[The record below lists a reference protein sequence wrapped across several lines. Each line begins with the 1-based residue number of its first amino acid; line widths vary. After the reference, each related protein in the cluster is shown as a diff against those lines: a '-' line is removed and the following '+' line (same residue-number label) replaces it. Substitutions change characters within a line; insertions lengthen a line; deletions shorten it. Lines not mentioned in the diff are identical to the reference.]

1 MENCYGMCNLILK
14 GNLEVMKKAIIS
26 GIVFCSILLVGC
38 NTTEVLESGQEVVV
52 SQKYG
57 GNDGISNLLSELQ
70 NEIIVSI
77 TEQTELE
84 SDSLAIMLSGNTD
97 ELTVSVGFPKDA
109 KIDDTLI
116 QQIVEDS
123 IKDVS
128 ETETI
133 SEEKIKT
140 KIKIKIEKY

>member
-1 MENCYGMCNLILK
+1 M
-14 GNLEVMKKAIIS
+14 MKKAMIS
-26 GIVFCSILLVGC
+26 GIAFCSILLVGC
-38 NTTEVLESGQEVVV
+38 NTTEVLESEVVV
-52 SQKYG
+52 SQREG
-57 GNDGISNLLSELQ
+57 GNVGISNLISELK

-84 SDSLAIMLSGNTD
+84 SDSIAIMIDGGTD

-116 QQIVEDS
+116 PQIIEDS
-123 IKDVS
+123 IKNVS

-133 SEEKIKT
+133 SEEKM
-140 KIKIKIEKY
+140 KIKIKIEKF

>member
-1 MENCYGMCNLILK
+1 M
-14 GNLEVMKKAIIS
+14 MKRAIIS

-38 NTTEVLESGQEVVV
+38 NTTEILESEQEVVV
-52 SQKYG
+52 SQKNG
-57 GNDGISNLLSELQ
+57 LLSELQ
-70 NEIIVSI
+70 NEIIVAI
-77 TEQTELE
+77 TEQTALE
-84 SDSLAIMLSGNTD
+84 SDSLAIMIDGGTD

-123 IKDVS
+123 IKNVS
-128 ETETI
+128 ETETVTT
-133 SEEKIKT
+133 SEEKIKM

>member
-1 MENCYGMCNLILK
+1 MIKN
-14 GNLEVMKKAIIS
+14 AIVS

-38 NTTEVLESGQEVVV
+38 NTNEVLESEQEIVV
-52 SQKYG
+52 SNKNG
-57 GNDGISNLLSELQ
+57 LLSELE
-70 NEIIVSI
+70 NEILVSI

-84 SDSLAIMLSGNTD
+84 SNSLAIMLDGGTD

-123 IKDVS
+123 IKNVS
-128 ETETI
+128 ETETVTT
-133 SEEKIKT
+133 SEEKI

>member
-1 MENCYGMCNLILK
+1 M
-14 GNLEVMKKAIIS
+14 MKKAIIS

-38 NTTEVLESGQEVVV
+38 NTTEVLESEQEVVV
-52 SQKYG
+52 SQING
-57 GNDGISNLLSELQ
+57 LLSELK

-84 SDSLAIMLSGNTD
+84 SDSLVIMIDGGTD

-123 IKDVS
+123 IKNVS
-128 ETETI
+128 ETETLTT
-133 SEEKIKT
+133 SEEKIKM
-140 KIKIKIEKY
+140 KIKIKIEKYQR

>member
-1 MENCYGMCNLILK
+1 ML
-14 GNLEVMKKAIIS
+14 KKAIFS

-38 NTTEVLESGQEVVV
+38 NTTEVLESEQEIVF
-52 SQKYG
+52 SQTNG
-57 GNDGISNLLSELQ
+57 GDDGISNLISELH
-70 NEIIVSI
+70 NEIITSI

-84 SDSLAIMLSGNTD
+84 SDSLATMIDGGTD

-123 IKDVS
+123 IKNVS
-128 ETETI
+128 ESETV
-133 SEEKIKT
+133 SEEKIK
-140 KIKIKIEKY
+140 IKIKVEKY

>member
-1 MENCYGMCNLILK
+1 
-14 GNLEVMKKAIIS
+14 MKKAIIS

-38 NTTEVLESGQEVVV
+38 NTTGVLESEQEIVV
-52 SQKYG
+52 SQGNG
-57 GNDGISNLLSELQ
+57 GDDGISNLISELQ

-84 SDSLAIMLSGNTD
+84 SDSLAIMIDGGTD

-123 IKDVS
+123 IKNVS
-128 ETETI
+128 ETETVTT
-133 SEEKIKT
+133 SEEKIKV
-140 KIKIKIEKY
+140 KIKIEKY

>member
-1 MENCYGMCNLILK
+1 MECAIYFRK

-38 NTTEVLESGQEVVV
+38 NTTEVLESEQEVVV
-52 SQKYG
+52 SQRYG
-57 GNDGISNLLSELQ
+57 GDDGISNLMSELK

-84 SDSLAIMLSGNTD
+84 SDSLAIMIDGGTD

-123 IKDVS
+123 IKNVS
-128 ETETI
+128 ETETETI
-133 SEEKIKT
+133 SEEKM

>member
-1 MENCYGMCNLILK
+1 
-14 GNLEVMKKAIIS
+14 MKKAIIS

-38 NTTEVLESGQEVVV
+38 NTTEVLESEQEIVV
-52 SQKYG
+52 SQGNG
-57 GNDGISNLLSELQ
+57 GDDGISNLISELQ

-84 SDSLAIMLSGNTD
+84 SDSLAIMIDGGTD

-116 QQIVEDS
+116 QKIVEDS
-123 IKDVS
+123 IKNVS
-128 ETETI
+128 ETETVTT
-133 SEEKIKT
+133 SEEKI